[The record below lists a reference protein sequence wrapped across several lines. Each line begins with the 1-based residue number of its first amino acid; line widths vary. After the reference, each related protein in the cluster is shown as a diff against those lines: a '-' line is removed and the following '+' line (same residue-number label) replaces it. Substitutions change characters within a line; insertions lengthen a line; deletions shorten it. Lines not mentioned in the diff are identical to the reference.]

1 MKDDL
6 EFNNRL
12 RLYWGLPNALR
23 EVSDTIKKFF
33 NINFEKYYIK
43 KKTNLNKVQ
52 K

>member
-1 MKDDL
+1 MLL
-6 EFNNRL
+6 E
-12 RLYWGLPNALR
+12 
-23 EVSDTIKKFF
+23 SSTTTIKKFF